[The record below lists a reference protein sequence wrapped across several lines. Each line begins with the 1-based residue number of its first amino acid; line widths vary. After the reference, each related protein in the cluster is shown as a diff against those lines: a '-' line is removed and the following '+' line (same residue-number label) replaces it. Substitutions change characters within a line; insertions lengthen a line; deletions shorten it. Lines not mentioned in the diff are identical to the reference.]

1 MTAAYRP
8 GPDAGVT
15 MSDDGQSVYVAHLP
29 GGPLVVLEGAAALIW
44 VEATTAP
51 ATGWV
56 ARVAEAFDQVEDVIT
71 ADVSTFV
78 ADLRA
83 RGLLVSDPTD
93 ESVSGTEDRAR

>member
-1 MTAAYRP
+1 VTAAYRP

-15 MSDDGQSVYVAHLP
+15 MSDDGRSVYVAHLP

-56 ARVAEAFDQVEDVIT
+56 ARVADAVGQAEDVIA
-71 ADVSTFV
+71 ADVSAFV
-78 ADLRA
+78 ADLTA
-83 RGLLVSDPTD
+83 RGLLVTAPIH
-93 ESVSGTEDRAR
+93 EAGSGD